1 MSTLLQFTRNSG
13 SNWADN
19 FWTATETLSAE
30 GHYVEFVI
38 TELANG
44 VGYGVNT
51 VSTGVLTNA
60 YVFWYN
66 SGGYILLNGST
77 SGGGDYTGR
86 TFAKFDRI
94 RFTKSGS
101 SIVVSQNGENFHTI
115 SLSGTVY
122 AYAASFNGTASVD
135 VDSVNGSAVT
145 TLASSACTV
154 TLGVPSTD
162 YFANDSAL
170 YYTPIAWVGSGRTKA
185 SSQPGALLRFDFTG
199 TRAGVIFDASSQ
211 AANTSDIRTKMAY
224 RIDGGS
230 WTYHTFSTP
239 ELTYKEI
246 ATGISSGTHTAEVV
260 ISYSF
265 LGTRYGSDRYAEII
279 SYGARVPT
287 GQTVTA
293 SQTRPRLIVGY
304 GDSNSEGSESVV
316 DGTSNSVVSYSQLIA
331 DLVSANLALV
341 SVPGQGW
348 ITTPTE
354 GVIPTMQNG
363 WDLHP
368 SGASKLTTGMLVPEP
383 SVIFICHGQ
392 NDSTSVTTAAT
403 STINEILAATTS
415 CTVVVMCPAGRS
427 RRSELIAAVAAVN
440 NARCVFFDNP
450 TDWLASYSYN
460 NLGVH
465 LTAEGHAQFA
475 AVMAPQFLALLP
487 AIAVFRRHHQQQ
499 QVA

>member
-1 MSTLLQFTRNSG
+1 MSTLLQFTTATG
-13 SNWADN
+13 SWAAHY
-19 FWTATETLSAE
+19 WSATETLTAD
-30 GHYVEFVI
+30 GHYVEYII

-51 VSTGVLTNA
+51 VSDGTLTNA
-60 YVFWYN
+60 YAFWYN
-66 SGGYILLNGST
+66 SGGYILLNGSVSAT
-77 SGGGDYTGR
+77 YTGR

-94 RFTKSGS
+94 RFRKSGS
-101 SIVVSQNGENFHTI
+101 SVIVSHNGEDFHTI
-115 SLSGTVY
+115 SLSGTLY

-145 TLASSACTV
+145 TLASAACTV

-170 YYTPIAWVGSGRTKA
+170 YYTPIAWGGSGRSKA

-199 TRAGVIFDASSQ
+199 SRAGVIFDASSQ
-211 AANTSDIRTKMAY
+211 EANTADIRTKMAY

-230 WTYHTFSTP
+230 WTYHTFSVP
-239 ELTYKEI
+239 ALVYREI
-246 ATGISSGTHTAEVV
+246 ATGLSSGNHTAEVV

-287 GQTVTA
+287 GQTVSA
-293 SQTRPRLIVGY
+293 SQVRPRLIVGY

-316 DGTSNSVVSYSQLIA
+316 DGTSNSVVSFSQLLA
-331 DLVSANLALV
+331 DAVGANLALT

-348 ITTPTE
+348 ITTPTD

-363 WDLHP
+363 WDLQP
-368 SGASKLTTGMLVPEP
+368 SGASKLTTGALTPEP
-383 SVIFICHGQ
+383 NVIFICHGQ
-392 NDSTSVTTAAT
+392 NDSSSITSAAT
-403 STINEILAATTS
+403 STINEILAATST
-415 CTVVVMCPAGRS
+415 CWIVVMCPCGRH

-440 NARCVFFDNP
+440 NPRVLFFDNP

-465 LTAEGHAQFA
+465 LTAEGHQQYAN
-475 AVMAPQFLALLP
+475 VMAPQFLALLP
-487 AIAVFRRHHQQQ
+487 SYAVFRRHHQQQ